1 MRERASARFVPR
13 RSVTV
18 AFEGGENPTAYG
30 VVANLSES
38 GACVWT
44 DARLE
49 TGEHVRLSLSF
60 AREPLPV
67 PAEGQVV
74 WSGPVANSKGRRC
87 GLRWDDTLGTEGQ
100 RLRQMIAASV

>member
-1 MRERASARFVPR
+1 MRERVSARFVPR

-18 AFEGGENPTAYG
+18 AFEGGQHPTAYG
-30 VVANLSES
+30 VVANLSQG

-44 DARLE
+44 DARLDA
-49 TGEHVRLSLSF
+49 GEHVRLSMSF

-74 WSGPVANSKGRRC
+74 WSGPMASSRGHRC
-87 GLRWDDTLGTEGQ
+87 GLRWDDTPGPDGE
-100 RLRQMIAASV
+100 RLRQMIAASA